1 MGNQEGTFFIL
12 ALKLLSESS
21 LEGNYAANR
30 VVYGSKV
37 GPWGPLQAT
46 EARAWGSKSGAK
58 NIERYSIH
66 VHVSCLQGD
75 FNSSCSAHKF
85 WAVPLIVQIIVLASN
100 LPKSWFFD
108 IQTMKSSF
116 HPSQCPLEELSCSR
130 IVRFI
135 EGEF

>member
-12 ALKLLSESS
+12 ALQLLSESS

-85 WAVPLIVQIIVLASN
+85 WAVPLIVQITVFGFKPPQIMI
-100 LPKSWFFD
+100 F
-108 IQTMKSSF
+108 
-116 HPSQCPLEELSCSR
+116 
-130 IVRFI
+130 
-135 EGEF
+135 